1 MWIMAGKALA
11 VLIRT
16 VKHRVF
22 PGLMTLGT
30 QVASGSDQG
39 DRCFVLFGDGL
50 MAVPTTHP
58 KRRVDELAFFLL
70 RMAG

>member
-11 VLIRT
+11 VLIGT
-16 VKHRVF
+16 VKHGVF

-39 DRCFVLFGDGL
+39 DRCFVLFRDGL
-50 MAVPTTHP
+50 MAVLTTHP
-58 KRRVDELAFFLL
+58 NRRVDELAFFLL